1 MKSLHSV
8 IKLLSNGNATNATKS
23 NATKLKSAICKNG
36 SILRFAVWWHFVP

>member
-8 IKLLSNGNATNATKS
+8 IKLLSNGNAT

>member
-36 SILRFAVWWHFVP
+36 SILRFAV